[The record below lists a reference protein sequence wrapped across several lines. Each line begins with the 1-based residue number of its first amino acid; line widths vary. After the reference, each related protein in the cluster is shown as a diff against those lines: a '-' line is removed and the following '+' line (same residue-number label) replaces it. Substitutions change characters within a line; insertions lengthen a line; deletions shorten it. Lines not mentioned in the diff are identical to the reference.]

1 MPPVK
6 PICKS
11 SKSCNKLPLELKSGG
26 KVWNAKDGVVNIG
39 SRSCQEDAIQLVRD
53 YPDNVYLELTSLPGR
68 AGVIETLVR
77 GAGSERILFGT
88 DLPWFDEYQ
97 LSSGILDQTQ

>member
-39 SRSCQEDAIQLVRD
+39 SRSCQVCHQ
-53 YPDNVYLELTSLPGR
+53 
-68 AGVIETLVR
+68 
-77 GAGSERILFGT
+77 
-88 DLPWFDEYQ
+88 
-97 LSSGILDQTQ
+97 

>member
-39 SRSCQEDAIQLVRD
+39 SRSCQVSAQPAPSGFESDSVVCSSTNRNNGRTAWDAKDEII
-53 YPDNVYLELTSLPGR
+53 GR
-68 AGVIETLVR
+68 SNCPNI
-77 GAGSERILFGT
+77 GT
-88 DLPWFDEYQ
+88 AA
-97 LSSGILDQTQ
+97 